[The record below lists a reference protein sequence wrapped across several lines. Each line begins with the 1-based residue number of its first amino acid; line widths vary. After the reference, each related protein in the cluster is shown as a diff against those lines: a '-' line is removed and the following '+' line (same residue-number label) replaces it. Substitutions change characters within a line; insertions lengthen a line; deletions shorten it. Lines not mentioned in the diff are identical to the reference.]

1 MKRLLLSTAIVC
13 GALWFHPQHAS
24 ADVIYT
30 LDTTNDFGVSGA
42 GPYAQVDIH
51 FIDSTH
57 ATANFTRLG
66 VFSFGEMGLDV
77 NASTFGITNLSF
89 TQRVGDSQ
97 TPSYTVS
104 FGTKVGGVGN
114 FALDYTVNPNGFSD
128 SVTQAS
134 FDIHNTS
141 GTWADETQVLTASVP
156 EAAAHVFNP
165 NAPANNNSFFA
176 SGGPTTCDDCVINPT
191 DGGSV
196 PEPASIAILGL
207 GVLGIGAVTAR
218 KRR

>member
-1 MKRLLLSTAIVC
+1 MKRLLATTAIIA
-13 GALWFHPQHAS
+13 GAMFFHAPAY

-30 LDTTNDFGVSGA
+30 LDTTNDFGVSGV

-51 FIDSTH
+51 FVDSTH
-57 ATANFTRLG
+57 ATATFSRFG
-66 VFSFGEMGLDV
+66 VFSFGEMGLDI
-77 NASTFGITNLSF
+77 NASSFDITNLSF
-89 TQRVGDSQ
+89 TKRVGDSKD
-97 TPSYTVS
+97 PDYTVTM
-104 FGTKVGGVGN
+104 GGKVGGIGN

-128 SVTQAS
+128 AVTMAS
-134 FDIHNTS
+134 FTITDKS
-141 GTWADETQVLTASVP
+141 GTWADETKVLTTSVP

-165 NAPANNNSFFA
+165 NAPPEKNSFFA
-176 SGGPTTCDDCVINPT
+176 SGGPTTCDDCTPT
-191 DGGSV
+191 PTGVV